1 MVYQLKSSD
10 YDSHIRT
17 GVRNKKGVLDILEYE
32 VIKEKWTAVK
42 KGIKDMNDEEIALR
56 TAAEKTAGSDEA
68 AKDKKEADDESPQK
82 NKKQVST
89 RWTSCGRLS

>member
-1 MVYQLKSSD
+1 
-10 YDSHIRT
+10 
-17 GVRNKKGVLDILEYE
+17 VLDILEYE

-82 NKKQVST
+82 KKNKKQVST
-89 RWTSCGRLS
+89 WTSCGRLS